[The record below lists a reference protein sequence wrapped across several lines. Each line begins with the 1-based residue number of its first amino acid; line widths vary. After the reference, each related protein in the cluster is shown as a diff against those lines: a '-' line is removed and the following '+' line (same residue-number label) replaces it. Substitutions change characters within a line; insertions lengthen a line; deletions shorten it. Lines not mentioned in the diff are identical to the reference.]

1 MLDLSTEFKQE
12 MYNDNRNFLPFLD
25 ITLVNG
31 KVLHITKEKV
41 WENTFK
47 IEDATSSQNKFT
59 IGAAVTGKLKVTLNN
74 IYDDFSDYDFADA
87 TVIAY
92 VGLQLSNTIEKIR
105 VGTYI
110 VDEPSY
116 DGSTITLSCIDYMS
130 KFDKPYSNSKLS
142 YPATISAILADA
154 CSNCGISMLSANI
167 PNGKYTVKNRPDDK
181 AMTFG
186 DIVAMAAQISGCW
199 AKMDAYGRL
208 KLDWYNMSAFEINS
222 ALDGGTFQT
231 TTKPYSDGDDADGGN
246 FKDYSSG
253 DSIDGGTFTD
263 QKTYHHIFS
272 TKSFDVCTDDVVI
285 TGVKVTE
292 VFDKTDTQKKAT
304 YLAGKEGYV
313 IEISGNDLIQE
324 GTAKTV
330 ATYLYKRIGGMRF
343 RPLTVSTLGNPAVE
357 AGDVAYVTDKYSTF
371 YQ

>member
-25 ITLVNG
+25 ITLVSG

-92 VGLQLSNTIEKIR
+92 VGLQLLNTIEKIR

-154 CSNCGISMLSANI
+154 CSNCGISMLNH
-167 PNGKYTVKNRPDDK
+167 R
-181 AMTFG
+181 
-186 DIVAMAAQISGCW
+186 
-199 AKMDAYGRL
+199 
-208 KLDWYNMSAFEINS
+208 
-222 ALDGGTFQT
+222 
-231 TTKPYSDGDDADGGN
+231 
-246 FKDYSSG
+246 
-253 DSIDGGTFTD
+253 
-263 QKTYHHIFS
+263 
-272 TKSFDVCTDDVVI
+272 
-285 TGVKVTE
+285 
-292 VFDKTDTQKKAT
+292 
-304 YLAGKEGYV
+304 
-313 IEISGNDLIQE
+313 
-324 GTAKTV
+324 
-330 ATYLYKRIGGMRF
+330 
-343 RPLTVSTLGNPAVE
+343 
-357 AGDVAYVTDKYSTF
+357 
-371 YQ
+371 